1 MPRRDQTAEA
11 VKAPP
16 VKATTKAP
24 TPPKAQSKT
33 TVVSETDATISYE
46 ISVTKKIGEF
56 EFMKLTAGVTVPV
69 NASDE
74 LLDDIDA
81 SLPVIRDRI
90 ILRLEKDFESI
101 NL

>member
-1 MPRRDQTAEA
+1 
-11 VKAPP
+11 
-16 VKATTKAP
+16 
-24 TPPKAQSKT
+24 
-33 TVVSETDATISYE
+33 
-46 ISVTKKIGEF
+46 
-56 EFMKLTAGVTVPV
+56 MKLTAGVTVPV